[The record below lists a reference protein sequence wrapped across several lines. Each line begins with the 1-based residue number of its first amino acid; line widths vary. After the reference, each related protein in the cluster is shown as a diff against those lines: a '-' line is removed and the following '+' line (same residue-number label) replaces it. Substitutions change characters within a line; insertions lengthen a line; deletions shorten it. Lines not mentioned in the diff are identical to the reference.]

1 MEDTWTR
8 VERKWSNWTGV
19 WEMESS
25 GLVVDGEDEGQESCS
40 SEELGEGT
48 FRSGTQGTVEGNLV
62 GRKRARVYF
71 RTC

>member
-1 MEDTWTR
+1 MVKLDRSLGDGIIRT
-8 VERKWSNWTGV
+8 
-19 WEMESS
+19 
-25 GLVVDGEDEGQESCS
+25 GEDEGEESCS

-48 FRSGTQGTVEGNLV
+48 FRSGTQGTVEENLV

>member
-1 MEDTWTR
+1 
-8 VERKWSNWTGV
+8 
-19 WEMESS
+19 MESS

-48 FRSGTQGTVEGNLV
+48 FRSGTQGTVEENLV